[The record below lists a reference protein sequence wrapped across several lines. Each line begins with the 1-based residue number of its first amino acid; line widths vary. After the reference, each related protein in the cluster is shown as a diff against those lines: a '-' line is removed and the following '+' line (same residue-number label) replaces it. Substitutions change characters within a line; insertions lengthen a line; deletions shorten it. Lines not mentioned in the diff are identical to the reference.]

1 MQRWCSIM
9 NQDPLL
15 VDNFLNRIC
24 FNQLKPQMCGYPCRS
39 NCTFDP
45 CKHGRLIDVENRY
58 IASTLVNQVG
68 RALWCKEI
76 SRHFLSKSV
85 LFSENAFL
93 QICLVFSGVKSIPFA
108 KFCPGNQVSMLWAL
122 CTSTY
127 YLSMQGSKR
136 GPLLALDKRPSFFGS
151 KDWKMVVFT

>member
-1 MQRWCSIM
+1 M

-24 FNQLKPQMCGYPCRS
+24 SNQLKPQMCGYACRS

-45 CKHGRLIDVENRY
+45 CKHRRLIDVENRSR
-58 IASTLVNQVG
+58 ASILVNQEGRRGHVG
-68 RALWCKEI
+68 INGIGTQWKKSFFGGCFSTNSYWSFLFTIYSLCKILPRLSSCKAL
-76 SRHFLSKSV
+76 SSVYLSKPSR
-85 LFSENAFL
+85 
-93 QICLVFSGVKSIPFA
+93 
-108 KFCPGNQVSMLWAL
+108 
-122 CTSTY
+122 
-127 YLSMQGSKR
+127 QGSKR